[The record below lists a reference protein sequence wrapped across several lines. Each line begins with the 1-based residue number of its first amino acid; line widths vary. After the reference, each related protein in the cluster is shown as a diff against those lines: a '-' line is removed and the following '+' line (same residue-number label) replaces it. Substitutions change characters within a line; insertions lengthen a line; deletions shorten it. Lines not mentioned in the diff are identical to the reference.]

1 MRVPLPDWAVQRPI
15 GLETARHL
23 GLTRHELSGPL
34 WQPLGRGVR
43 GWCGLDPMDAM
54 TRIHLLAAQLPAGV
68 AIGGWA
74 ALLVRGALELD
85 GTTGPGSRPQP
96 VLVHV
101 WPHGRVR
108 PRAGIIVDRSA
119 LSASDVGEVDGL
131 LVTSSI
137 RACFDIMCRDGVE
150 EGLVAADI
158 AARMTGLQP
167 DELARYVVAQRGVAG
182 VPKARLCAPLVDPRA
197 ASGPESRLRYVW
209 LVEAGL
215 PRPLVNVAVVDEWG
229 RLLGMPDLLD
239 DAAGLV
245 VEYDGGYHRALRQ
258 HTSDNAREEGF
269 ERAGLIVV
277 RATAIDLWPRR
288 AELVRRLRDAH
299 ARGLARDRGRD
310 RWGLRR

>member
-1 MRVPLPDWAVQRPI
+1 M
-15 GLETARHL
+15 E
-23 GLTRHELSGPL
+23 
-34 WQPLGRGVR
+34 
-43 GWCGLDPMDAM
+43 AM
-54 TRIHLLAAQLPAGV
+54 TRIHLLATQLPAGV

-101 WPHGRVR
+101 RPHGRVR
-108 PRAGIIVDRSA
+108 PRPGIIVDRSA
-119 LSASDVGEVDGL
+119 LSASDIGEVDGL
-131 LVTSSI
+131 LVTTSI
-137 RACFDIMCRDGVE
+137 RACFDIMCRNGVE

-167 DELARYVVAQRGVAG
+167 HELARYVVAHRGVAG
-182 VPKARLCAPLVDPRA
+182 VPMARQCAPLVDPRA

-209 LVEAGL
+209 VVEAGL
-215 PRPLVNVAVVDEWG
+215 PRPLVNPTIVDEG
-229 RLLGMPDLLD
+229 GNLLGMPDLLD

-245 VEYDGGYHRALRQ
+245 VEYDGSHHRALRQ
-258 HTSDNAREEGF
+258 HTADNIREEAF
-269 ERAGLIVV
+269 ERAGLTVV

-288 AELVRRLRDAH
+288 PELIRRMREGH
-299 ARGLARDRGRD
+299 AQGLARDRRRD